1 MAKLIEIEK
10 GDVLT
15 DVLSTLALRGRVF
28 CVSELSAP
36 WSIRFD
42 RSSYAHF
49 HVIERGQAWARLEG
63 EEQAFALQGGDLVV
77 FPHGGGHV
85 LADQLEV
92 QPVGIRS
99 LIQEGGQG
107 CNVIRHGGGGNE
119 TRMTCGSFELGSPAG
134 NPLLAVLPP
143 LLHVPGQEGQ
153 VAEWLSPTLR
163 LLAQEAR
170 HPSLGSETL
179 LTRLTD
185 IVFVQAVRAWL
196 TSMPPGQAG
205 WLGALR
211 DPQIG
216 AALGLLHRQ
225 PSADWSLEG
234 LAKKVGMSRSPFAA
248 RFTKLVG
255 EPPLTYLAKWRLHLA
270 ADRLA
275 RGQESVKEVAARSG
289 YESEAAFS
297 KAFKKTYGAAPT
309 LWRRQLADPS
319 LAA

>member
-1 MAKLIEIEK
+1 MAKLIEIEA

-28 CVSELSAP
+28 CVSELSTP
-36 WSIRFD
+36 WSIRFEP
-42 RSSYAHF
+42 SSFAHF
-49 HVIERGQAWARLEG
+49 HVIERGHAWALLDG
-63 EEQAFALQGGDLVV
+63 EQRPFPLHGGDLVV
-77 FPHGGGHV
+77 FPHGGGHL
-85 LADQLEV
+85 LADPLQEE
-92 QPVGIRS
+92 PVGIRS
-99 LIQEGGQG
+99 LISPGSGG
-107 CNVIRHGGGGNE
+107 CNVIRHGGGGQE

-143 LLHVPGQEGQ
+143 LLHVPGHEGQ
-153 VAEWLSPTLR
+153 VAEWLAPTLR
-163 LLAQEAR
+163 LLTHEAR
-170 HPSLGSETL
+170 HPSLGTETL

-196 TSMPPGQAG
+196 ADMPDGQAG

-225 PSADWSLEG
+225 PNAEWNLET

-248 RFTKLVG
+248 RFTRLVG

-275 RGQESVKEVAARSG
+275 RGNGSVKEVAAHSG

-297 KAFKKTYGAAPT
+297 KAFKKAYGAAP
-309 LWRRQLADPS
+309 LYWRRQLA
-319 LAA
+319 ARVA